1 VNAELLQRLE
11 AFAGDALSKAETMLK
26 NPEPAEGWTSELRN
40 LMSAVGVP
48 IDKLLAIDKQRTEDR
63 RVELDVQR
71 AEMILGAFAAA
82 VARLP
87 EKQRPVGDLLVKHFA
102 GELRLLGAHDDDPV
116 RKAG

>member
-1 VNAELLQRLE
+1 VSPDLLERLE
-11 AFAGDALSKAETMLK
+11 AFASNALAE
-26 NPEPAEGWTSELRN
+26 AEGILAKKPPGWDLKLHRLTS
-40 LMSAVGVP
+40 VIGVP

-63 RVELDVQR
+63 RVELDNQR

-87 EKQRPVGDLLVKHFA
+87 EKQRSVGDELVKHFA